1 MRRVVTDVSP
11 LDSHLGFWLR
21 RVSVHVSQRLATR
34 LSEHG
39 VTPAEW
45 VLLRILHDAGAVAPS
60 VLADRLGF
68 TRGAVTKLVDRLRA
82 KRLVVRAG
90 AGRADRRY
98 QTIALTGAGAVL
110 VPVLAAAA
118 DANDAE
124 TFGHLDANERATL
137 DRLLRALVDRAR
149 IDELDANSCSED

>member
-1 MRRVVTDVSP
+1 MTQIST

-21 RVSVHVSQRLATR
+21 QVSNHVSHRFAARLA
-34 LSEHG
+34 EQG

-45 VLLRILHDAGAVAPS
+45 VLLRMLHDAGAVPPS
-60 VLADRLGF
+60 ALAERLGF
-68 TRGAVTKLVDRLRA
+68 TRGAITKLVDRLRA

-90 AGRADRRY
+90 AGGADRRY

-110 VPVLAAAA
+110 VPKLAAIA

-124 TFGHLDANERATL
+124 TFGHLTAAERTTL

-149 IDELDANSCSED
+149 IGAIPVE